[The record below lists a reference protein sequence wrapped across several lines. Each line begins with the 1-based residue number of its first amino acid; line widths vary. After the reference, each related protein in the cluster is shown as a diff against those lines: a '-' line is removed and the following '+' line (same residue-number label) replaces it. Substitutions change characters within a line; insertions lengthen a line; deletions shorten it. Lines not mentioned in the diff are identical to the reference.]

1 MSENDELMPSLLD
14 RQISSTDQDAF
25 GHRHFAIA
33 LKSIIESE
41 KHKPPYSIGLLGGWG
56 TGKSTI
62 KELYINDLQDDAR
75 KNKRN
80 LRRSDRIR
88 VITFNAWRFGGK
100 EQDIKRA
107 LLRHVYLELGGDEES
122 LQDYLFRQ
130 ISHPTEVAKSWWRFL
145 LEQLKA
151 WALPLPAFL
160 IALGLLF
167 GFLWITLRYIPFE
180 NDLARTIIGAA
191 IVWSYTYLLNQIKS
205 PPVSAYNP
213 VTKVTLPSTTAEQF
227 EDLLLKQISK
237 FKSGKS
243 SKNFNNKGPK
253 CERLVVFVDDLDRL
267 SAEEMVL
274 GIDAVRTF
282 MEIPSSRL
290 PDDFGL
296 VFVISCDESKVADA
310 LANGRH
316 QGDIP
321 GTIISHA
328 DARRY
333 LDRIFQFRLE
343 IPPFPRQD
351 MRAYAVKKLK
361 ELPGIEADLNARKVP
376 IETVVDRMI
385 HVDVQDPR
393 NALQIVN
400 TYSQSWWLAKKRE
413 VEEVTSSRPGGLHE
427 GAVTGF
433 PEALGAL
440 SALKVDF
447 PDFYR
452 DLQDDPSLLQRMSD
466 VIVRGKPIKDQP
478 LSTQQLLVEKY
489 LKRQDENSDPK
500 SKSGVEVLPQ
510 YRPLRQFLASL
521 IGLRWP
527 ESLQSLL
534 LLSED
539 PISRKFGSKTLS
551 IFNSFVSGDTEG
563 VLEGLGRH
571 IDSDQLKANEAS
583 LLYQMAEEL
592 RHQTYIRR
600 MNASRVIA
608 DLIDR
613 IPLNTTQLLL
623 GSLCRELSDSL
634 DLRSQIGVHKI
645 SKILSHAL
653 PDDQKTIV
661 SRLIEDVITIN
672 EDVHLQLQSLE
683 PPSLDE
689 AVDFARTIVPLALE
703 TREKFGL
710 DVSADKQLLK
720 WLIER
725 TIRIGGKQYQISFK
739 EFEEWMAN
747 HEENLLSS
755 MSNDYTDLLG
765 SELEDGIEFEFD
777 VSSAISRARKV
788 FDHLYSSGEET
799 RRYLWENLIQYIA
812 LQTPEAPKAAWE
824 VMISHLNT
832 PNATYI
838 SRFMKNFVQRL
849 HDESEYEDSNLDI
862 SSATNALLTI
872 VKTRYAD
879 LDNSTIDE
887 LANLAIVWSKDE
899 HTSTYSCSL
908 TNELR
913 LDERNQAQQIFDNW
927 SQRILDDLP
936 SPCISLLASVFSEL
950 SPSAQKATI
959 SNLQF
964 IISNDAIDEN
974 KWDKYADYVKSV
986 PDSDWDSGQ
995 LKTHLDN
1002 LLPQVA
1008 ARHNNPNNY
1017 LRKIFPIVA
1026 PVMCHASKN
1035 IFGSMLHN
1043 LFAQT
1048 KSQPQ
1053 IYAWLHSIMV
1063 DVWPHPLPE
1072 LHPYNPNQI
1081 FQEACDFALTQPKFS
1096 DDGLLRSLRHL
1107 VDREIVTADKR
1118 SALIEAACSIWSAEP
1133 SQALETFMSGYDD
1146 LTIDQ
1151 IVKLFDRMD
1160 WNNAE
1165 HISLITQ
1172 VLTKVVQKHD
1182 TESRVEITDS
1192 ILKIGVQNSQN
1203 IPDIAL
1209 HTWFNIQ
1216 EDCTKELLTSS
1227 ILQTAHTDEE
1237 KMRLWQQAIRLSTV
1251 LGSDFFLNTIPQ
1263 LIVMESMEQTTSAIF
1278 KEFELISNLLGTM
1291 EKQADLSN
1299 RLMLAFSKAPT
1310 NTIKSK
1316 IAEWCKKF
1324 NGQASLMT
1332 LNGSELTDGDLDILE
1347 STFPR
1352 SAAIRKLQ
1360 KAKGKSKLED
1370 V

>member
-75 KNKRN
+75 KNKRS

-130 ISHPTEVAKSWWRFL
+130 ISRPTEIAKGWWQFM

-160 IALGLLF
+160 IALGILF
-167 GFLWITLRYIPFE
+167 LFLWITLSYVPIQ
-180 NDLARTIIGAA
+180 NDWARTIIGTA
-191 IVWSYTYLLNQIKS
+191 IIWSYTYLLNQIKS
-205 PPVSAYNP
+205 PPVSTYNP
-213 VTKVTLPSTTAEQF
+213 VTKVTLPSTTAEQY

-237 FKSGKS
+237 FKSGKP
-243 SKNFNNKGPK
+243 SKKTNGKGPQ

-290 PDDFGL
+290 PADFGL

-310 LANGRH
+310 LAKGRRNS
-316 QGDIP
+316 DLP
-321 GTIISHA
+321 GTIFTHA

-351 MRAYAVKKLK
+351 MRAFAVKKLK
-361 ELPGIEADLNARKVP
+361 ELPGIEADLNTRNVP
-376 IETVVDRMI
+376 VETVVDRMI

-393 NALQIVN
+393 NTIQIVN
-400 TYSQSWWLAKKRE
+400 TFSQSWWLAKKRE

-500 SKSGVEVLPQ
+500 LKFNVEVLPQ

-539 PISRKFGSKTLS
+539 PISRKFGSKTVS

-592 RHQTYIRR
+592 RHETYIRR

-613 IPLNTTQLLL
+613 IPLKTTQLLL
-623 GSLCRELSDSL
+623 GSLCRELSNSL
-634 DLRSQIGVHKI
+634 DLRSQIGVQKI
-645 SKILSHAL
+645 SRILSHAL
-653 PDDQKTIV
+653 PEDQKSIV
-661 SRLIEDVITIN
+661 SRLIEDVLTIN

-710 DVSADKQLLK
+710 DVSADKQLLD

-725 TIRIGGKQYQISFK
+725 TIRIAGKQYQIPFN

-747 HEENLLSS
+747 HEDNLLPSLS
-755 MSNDYTDLLG
+755 HEYTDLLG
-765 SELEDGIEFEFD
+765 NELENGIEFEFD
-777 VSSAISRARKV
+777 VSIAISRARKV
-788 FDHLYSSGEET
+788 FEYLYSSGEET
-799 RRYLWENLIQYIA
+799 RRYLWENLIQYVA

-824 VMISHLNT
+824 VMISHLSN
-832 PNATYI
+832 PNITYI
-838 SRFMKNFVQRL
+838 TRFMKNFTMRL
-849 HDESEYEDSNLDI
+849 KNEAEYEDWDLDL

-872 VKTRYAD
+872 VKTRHAD
-879 LDNSTIDE
+879 LDNTTIDE

-913 LDERNQAQQIFDNW
+913 RDKHNEAQQIFDNW

-936 SPCISLLASVFSEL
+936 SPCISLHASVFSEL

-959 SNLQF
+959 TNLQF
-964 IISNDAIDEN
+964 IISNDAIDES
-974 KWDKYADYVKSV
+974 KWGKYADFVKSV

-995 LKTHLDN
+995 LNTHLDN

-1017 LRKIFPIVA
+1017 LRKIFPIVV
-1026 PVMCHASKN
+1026 PVMGHASKN
-1035 IFGSMLHN
+1035 IFGSMLHT

-1053 IYAWLHSIMV
+1053 IYAWLHSNMV
-1063 DVWPHPLPE
+1063 DVWPHPAPE
-1072 LHPYNPNQI
+1072 LNPYNPNQI
-1081 FQEACDFALTQPKFS
+1081 FQEARDFALTQPKSS
-1096 DDGLLRSLRHL
+1096 DDGLLRSLRDM
-1107 VDREIVTADKR
+1107 VDRDIVTADKR

-1133 SQALETFMSGYDD
+1133 SHAVETFMSGYDD

-1151 IVKLFDRMD
+1151 IVNLFDRVD
-1160 WNNAE
+1160 WSNEEQIA
-1165 HISLITQ
+1165 LITQ
-1172 VLTKVVQKHD
+1172 VLSMVAQKHD
-1182 TESRVEITDS
+1182 TLSRVEITNS
-1192 ILKIGVQNSQN
+1192 ILKKGIQSSQK
-1203 IPDIAL
+1203 ISDIAL
-1209 HTWFNIQ
+1209 CTWFDVQ
-1216 EDCTKELLTSS
+1216 KDCTSELMTSS
-1227 ILQTAHTDEE
+1227 ILQTALLDEHR
-1237 KMRLWQQAIRLSTV
+1237 MRLWQQAERLSNT

-1263 LIVMESMEQTTSAIF
+1263 LIIMDSIEQTASAIF
-1278 KEFELISNLLGTM
+1278 KEFELIHNLLGTM
-1291 EKQADLSN
+1291 DKQADLSN
-1299 RLMLAFSKAPT
+1299 RLMLAFHQAPT

-1324 NGQASLMT
+1324 NGQASLKK
-1332 LNGSELTDGDLDILE
+1332 LNPSDLTDDDIDILE
-1347 STFPR
+1347 STFSR
-1352 SAAIRKLQ
+1352 SATIRKLQ
-1360 KAKGKSKLED
+1360 KVKDKSKFEGA
-1370 V
+1370 